1 MTNLTDPEREA
12 LTDFFFEAEVAWLV
26 EFIFAY
32 TPEDM
37 LKEMGVNILQARNE

>member
-12 LTDFFFEAEVAWLV
+12 LTQFLFESDVAWLV
-26 EFIFAY
+26 EFILAY

-37 LKEMGVNILQARNE
+37 LKEMGVNILANRE